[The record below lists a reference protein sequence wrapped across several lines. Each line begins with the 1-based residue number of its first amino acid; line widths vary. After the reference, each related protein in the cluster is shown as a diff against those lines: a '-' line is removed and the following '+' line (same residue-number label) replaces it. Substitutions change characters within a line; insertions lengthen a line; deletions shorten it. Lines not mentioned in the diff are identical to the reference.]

1 MKTLRNKNIKP
12 VKHKSNKNRRR
23 HTHKNRKPKKR
34 TTIRKRK
41 GGFWKPDF
49 LKTTA
54 EMRAKSGHQAPILEL
69 FQQIHK
75 TYITWPGSKDHAKHK
90 FHMAKLD
97 AAVNKLHCDI
107 IQELIYIYEHFLV
120 DNPAVYTIVE
130 MDNSGKWVKRELE
143 TPWHRMMEGGDR
155 DSAINRSSLQV
166 EKWDKS
172 KETPSKEEQIKTP
185 SKEEQDE
192 QQEEPEDDEPPKEE
206 IAKNLLKSYT
216 DYLINLDQKFTKDFF
231 PPQAEERE
239 PFEST
244 EEEIAEKKKNRDED
258 KEFHVKLL
266 ITYFHQQYMTGQ
278 NAKKNKANCEKK
290 DTVLD
295 PSLQKNLTINNQ
307 QKMWLFTR
315 HGPSCNNIVTSN
327 DEWIK
332 TMEPNLADG
341 GIKRLIKFKL
351 DNTDNRFN
359 SKYVFVSSLVRTWM
373 TAIILY
379 GINLENET
387 NRDTIVAHH
396 DIPNVKEEHTL
407 HLCIAPFLKEHYQ
420 WGFQS
425 GNFQISIPDQIE
437 KIQSFLTFLKSQLE
451 EGVTIVSKIELQLPN
466 GDNTLKT
473 ITINTS
479 DGVVRNYDYKI
490 ADFYGLSNRSI
501 RNAALFGKLLKPGKD
516 SQIKQLF
523 YHHINYA
530 YNGEFGE
537 FIAWVNKYNNILTN
551 YVNQDTIHIIGHS
564 NLMQSGLKRLDA
576 ERGDQTQQRYFTGAK
591 QKGILKTN
599 AWSLKIKNSD
609 INDVEIF
616 KGIVKEDSDDP
627 TWEKSRM
634 CNSKLSSKTP
644 P

>member
-1 MKTLRNKNIKP
+1 
-12 VKHKSNKNRRR
+12 
-23 HTHKNRKPKKR
+23 
-34 TTIRKRK
+34 
-41 GGFWKPDF
+41 
-49 LKTTA
+49 
-54 EMRAKSGHQAPILEL
+54 
-69 FQQIHK
+69 
-75 TYITWPGSKDHAKHK
+75 
-90 FHMAKLD
+90 
-97 AAVNKLHCDI
+97 
-107 IQELIYIYEHFLV
+107 
-120 DNPAVYTIVE
+120 

-155 DSAINRSSLQV
+155 DSAIDRSSLQV
-166 EKWDKS
+166 EKLDKS
-172 KETPSKEEQIKTP
+172 KVKPYEEINTPSKP
-185 SKEEQDE
+185 E
-192 QQEEPEDDEPPKEE
+192 QQEEAQEEEQEDDEAPKEE
-206 IAKNLLKSYT
+206 IAKNLLKAYT

-239 PFEST
+239 QVEST
-244 EEEIAEKKKNRDED
+244 KEEIAEKKKNRDED

-266 ITYFHQQYMTGQ
+266 ITYFHEQYMTRS
-278 NAKKNKANCEKK
+278 NSKKNKAICEKN
-290 DTVLD
+290 DIVLD

-379 GINLENET
+379 GINPEDET
-387 NRDTIVAHH
+387 NRDTFVAHH
-396 DIPNVKEEHTL
+396 DIPNIKEEHTL

-451 EGVTIVSKIELQLPN
+451 EEVTIVSKIELQLPN

-479 DGVVRNYDYKI
+479 TGIIEQNSNYDYKI
-490 ADFYGLSNRSI
+490 ADFYGFEYANV
-501 RNAALFGKLLKPGKD
+501 RNAALFGRLLKPGKD

-523 YHHINYA
+523 YHQINYA

-564 NLMQSGLKRLDA
+564 NLMQAGLKRLDA
-576 ERGDQTQQRYFTGAK
+576 ERGDQKQQRYFTGAK

-616 KGIVKEDSDDP
+616 KGIVKKDSDDP

-634 CNSKLSSKTP
+634 CNSKLSNKTP